1 MSCLVP
7 VTTSTI
13 TADMTVWS
21 TAIRY
26 RLREWSLFQPER
38 KVVILSSPT
47 SCSCLIAIQKALRQ
61 RYPELQLSQLGVG
74 ALVVQDV
81 SIHNRCVEEME
92 KNSLPPLDGSVCKP
106 VVQDQLI
113 G

>member
-26 RLREWSLFQPER
+26 RLREWSLFQAER

-47 SCSCLIAIQKALRQ
+47 SFSRLIAIQKALRQ
-61 RYPELQLSQLGVG
+61 RYPELQLGVS

-81 SIHNRCVEEME
+81 SVHDSCVQEVE
-92 KNSLPPLDGSVCKP
+92 KHSLPPLDGTVCKP
-106 VVQDQLI
+106 VVQDHLI